1 MMPSSDNCM
10 PIWVYRNQHNSTT
23 GSIPRSTQQRLSH
36 RWVIERLKQQEPAPK
51 TAPPSKKLLISLPG
65 KSFYKQ
71 LNPRITTHVRAQKLS
86 SLQDLLSIADEYV
99 ADSERGRES
108 AWNSNMLYPQPT
120 YQKSYKPFNGN
131 KSQQQQPQPQIQS
144 QINQPKSSP
153 LFQQQGGARLPTNT
167 PAQCGGSDGNQYKP
181 QHKLAKY
188 FDKDKGPLC
197 FNCLKWGHLA
207 AVCPDRNVFAV
218 STDNQDNTTL
228 APTFIPKLFLVGS
241 IFGKP
246 V

>member
-1 MMPSSDNCM
+1 
-10 PIWVYRNQHNSTT
+10 
-23 GSIPRSTQQRLSH
+23 
-36 RWVIERLKQQEPAPK
+36 
-51 TAPPSKKLLISLPG
+51 
-65 KSFYKQ
+65 
-71 LNPRITTHVRAQKLS
+71 
-86 SLQDLLSIADEYV
+86 
-99 ADSERGRES
+99 
-108 AWNSNMLYPQPT
+108 MLYPQPT

-153 LFQQQGGARLPTNT
+153 LFQQQGRARLPTNT

-197 FNCLKWGHLA
+197 FNCQKWSHLA

-228 APTFIPKLFLVGS
+228 ALTFMPKLFLIGS

-246 V
+246 VRFLLDSGADHSLINSNVIKQFKQWNLPVPDPSGSIMTKCFRGQSKSNLTVVLP